1 MIQIKL
7 VCVGKIKEKY
17 LREGIQEYLKRMSNF
32 AKVEIIEVEEEKV
45 QNEVNDKEINR
56 IIDIEGKRILEKI
69 PNNAHV
75 ITLEIQKRLF
85 SSEDL
90 AEYITNVSTYQT
102 SQLYFV
108 IGGSYGLSDFVKT
121 RSNQAISF
129 SKMTFPHQ
137 LMRLIFMEQIYRCFT
152 IINHITYH
160 K

>member
-7 VCVGKIKEKY
+7 ICVGKIKEKY
-17 LREGIQEYLKRMSNF
+17 LREGIQEYSKRMSNY
-32 AKVEIIEVEEEKV
+32 AKLDIIEVDEEKI
-45 QNEVNDKEINR
+45 QNEVNDKEITR

-69 PNNAHV
+69 PANAHV
-75 ITLEIQKRLF
+75 VTLEIQKRLF

-102 SQLYFV
+102 SQLFFV
-108 IGGSYGLSDFVKT
+108 IGGSYGLSEFVKA
-121 RSNQAISF
+121 RANQAISF

-137 LMRLIFMEQIYRCFT
+137 LMRLIFLEQIYRCFT
-152 IINHITYH
+152 IMNHITYH